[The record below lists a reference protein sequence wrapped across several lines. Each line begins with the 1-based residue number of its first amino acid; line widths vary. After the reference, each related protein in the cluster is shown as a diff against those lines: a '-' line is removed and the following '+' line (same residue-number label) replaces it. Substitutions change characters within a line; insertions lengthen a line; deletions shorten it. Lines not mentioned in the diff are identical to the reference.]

1 MLRGRVKFPT
11 GGIVHDH
18 ACVLMRC
25 NSSTDGKVRMK
36 GAVLFPPR
44 IILGFFNAQKDI
56 LMTEKTTNNELDN
69 QNTFSEEDFALV
81 NNADIVNNLDDIDA
95 VDEAGILE
103 NEVENISLQE
113 SAHEVVDDNFA
124 TENNPENDD
133 ENKDELS
140 KGKLTGRKKG
150 IPTRK
155 LCGMAVLTARAVV
168 FSCTIHIPYF
178 GAAFLEYSPSDVPVL
193 IASFMYGPVWGLV
206 VTAIV
211 CLIQGLTV
219 SAGSGWIGIA
229 MNFLSTGIF
238 VLSAGLIY
246 RFKRDIKGAVVGLV
260 VGVVCG
266 IVTMILWNI
275 LITPV
280 FMNVPRETVITMIP
294 TVFLPFNVLKYI
306 GNASLTFALYK
317 VTGKFFKF
325 AFGKVPDKTADEDDV
340 SIEGKHI
347 CRSIDD
353 TFTLAE
359 RLADTLEGGEIILL
373 NGDLGAGKTTFTK
386 GLAKALGIDGDITSP
401 TFTIMNVYEDGKFKL
416 NHLDM
421 YRIENE
427 DELYELGVED
437 AMTDDTIT
445 VIEWNKLTFT
455 AKKLVNIDIKVD
467 KNKRIFTI
475 IHENTC
481 S

>member
-56 LMTEKTTNNELDN
+56 LMTEKSKINSETDNSNYFNEDDFSFVGNYLDEDEFVREGTTS
-69 QNTFSEEDFALV
+69 T
-81 NNADIVNNLDDIDA
+81 
-95 VDEAGILE
+95 DEASLIE
-103 NEVENISLQE
+103 NRS
-113 SAHEVVDDNFA
+113 
-124 TENNPENDD
+124 ENDNCEEVSGESSEKASTIESD
-133 ENKDELS
+133 AENVGELS
-140 KGKLTGRKKG
+140 KRKLSARKKG

-155 LCGMAVLTARAVV
+155 LCGMAVLTALAVV

-206 VTAIV
+206 ITAIV

-294 TVFLPFNVLKYI
+294 TVFLPFNVLKYV

-353 TFTLAE
+353 TFTLAK

-437 AMTDDTIT
+437 AMTDGTIT

-455 AKKLVNIDIKVD
+455 SKKLVNIDIKTD

-475 IHENTC
+475 THENTC